1 MILTALIAVLGIV
14 ALAARNSESQLS
26 SIRQSDA
33 ATAKEAAEYG
43 MNEIIGKLNSDAFG
57 YLWVTNWNS
66 SASPPNWV
74 SVTTANLAACNI
86 DISGTPG
93 TSSLV
98 GIKSL
103 STISTAKYQLTNFV
117 PPQFPPGSSADAS
130 CTMFG
135 NLFGGSASITV
146 RGSLQRPSGTEVS
159 NYELTRRVH
168 VIGPVGSASNL
179 GDFPLL
185 LTGPGSRLNKADG
198 DFVQASSPSTNV
210 NSATDVPIACTE
222 SAGCLTTT
230 PSATAVVDLSS
241 ITMPVFPTPT
251 SLGDPTGRDPNGSAV
266 TQNLTD
272 TVSNYPYTGSV
283 PGSISDVNANL
294 RSECKLAP
302 SSSPTS
308 IICLLNTITVAKNK
322 DLTIDTTH
330 YPINIFVKG
339 DIQIQQGG
347 LIGAK
352 IPSSNWSRLRVY
364 GSNSGSSCGGQDIR
378 IEGSGSFFQGAFSW
392 FPKANVEFGNGGGGG
407 NNANNFGIMWM
418 CKFTGPGSENQ
429 AWGAPVDGGAGL
441 GTIFGSALP
450 GGANDTVDPGSIPSS
465 LNFYRGYGG
474 G

>member
-1 MILTALIAVLGIV
+1 
-14 ALAARNSESQLS
+14 
-26 SIRQSDA
+26 
-33 ATAKEAAEYG
+33 
-43 MNEIIGKLNSDAFG
+43 
-57 YLWVTNWNS
+57 
-66 SASPPNWV
+66 
-74 SVTTANLAACNI
+74 
-86 DISGTPG
+86 
-93 TSSLV
+93 
-98 GIKSL
+98 
-103 STISTAKYQLTNFV
+103 
-117 PPQFPPGSSADAS
+117 
-130 CTMFG
+130 
-135 NLFGGSASITV
+135 
-146 RGSLQRPSGTEVS
+146 
-159 NYELTRRVH
+159 
-168 VIGPVGSASNL
+168 
-179 GDFPLL
+179 
-185 LTGPGSRLNKADG
+185 
-198 DFVQASSPSTNV
+198 
-210 NSATDVPIACTE
+210 
-222 SAGCLTTT
+222 
-230 PSATAVVDLSS
+230 
-241 ITMPVFPTPT
+241 MPVFPTPT

-392 FPKANVEFGNGGGGG
+392 FPKANVEFGNGGGCG

-429 AWGAPVDGGAGL
+429 ALGAPVDGGAGL

-450 GGANDTVDPGSIPSS
+450 GGANDTVDQGSIPSS